1 MTEDE
6 RAIRDLVETWMAASR
21 AGDLATVMSLMADDA
36 IFLVPG
42 RKPFGKEEFAAAS
55 KAMKDVRVDGRSDI
69 EELRV
74 LGDWAYLRSRLE
86 VTVTPPGGP
95 ALRRSGYTLTIL
107 RKTADGRWV
116 LARDANLLTA
126 EPAGGG
132 A

>member
-1 MTEDE
+1 MTDDQY
-6 RAIRDLVETWMAASR
+6 AIRDLVETWMTASR
-21 AGDLATVMSLMADDA
+21 TADLATVMSLMADDA

-42 RKPFGKEEFAAAS
+42 RKPFGKQEFAAAS
-55 KAMKDVRVDGRSDI
+55 QAMKDVRVDGRSDI
-69 EELRV
+69 EELEV

-86 VTVTPPGGP
+86 VTVTTPGGQ